1 ELWIQPNQSA
11 NDAIH
16 WMFVG
21 LSIVVILLGA
31 LVIIRYKID
40 KNALSDRINSGKQ
53 NASDEGD
60 AETAGLNSESPV

>member
-1 ELWIQPNQSA
+1 
-11 NDAIH
+11 
-16 WMFVG
+16 MFVG